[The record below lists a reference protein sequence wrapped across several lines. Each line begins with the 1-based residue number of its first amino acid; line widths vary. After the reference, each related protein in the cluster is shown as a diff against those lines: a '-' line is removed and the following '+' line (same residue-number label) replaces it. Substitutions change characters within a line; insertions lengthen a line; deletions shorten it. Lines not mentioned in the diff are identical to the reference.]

1 MPLTFSMQE
10 RWILVGA
17 GRFAREL
24 INWAE
29 DLAALGRAPRVSGFL
44 DASAGALD
52 GFRYQLDYRGTIEDY
67 QPQPDERLLMAIGDP
82 LEKRRIGRML
92 KARGARFA
100 TLVHPS
106 AVVARSAR
114 LGEGVVVC
122 PQAVISADA
131 VVGDLVAVNALSGV
145 GHDVVIGAW
154 STLSSQVDLTG
165 AVKVGECCFFGSG
178 ARVLPNMTV
187 GAEARIGAGAVVM
200 RKVAAGAVMY
210 AAPARK
216 L

>member
-1 MPLTFSMQE
+1 MPLAFEVQE
-10 RWILVGA
+10 RWIVVGA

-24 INWAE
+24 INWAA
-29 DLAALGRAPRVSGFL
+29 DAADLGRSPPVSGFL
-44 DASAGALD
+44 DDSAAALD
-52 GFRYQLDYRGTIEDY
+52 KFDYGLDYRGTIEDY
-67 QPQPDERLLMAIGDP
+67 QPQAHERLLMAIGDP
-82 LEKRRIGRML
+82 LEKRRVGQLL

-114 LGEGVVVC
+114 LGDGVVVC
-122 PQAVISADA
+122 PHAVVSADA
-131 VVGDLVAVNALSGV
+131 TLGELVAVNALCGV
-145 GHDVVIGAW
+145 GHDVVVGAW
-154 STLSSQVDLTG
+154 STLSAQVDLTG
-165 AVKVGECCFFGSG
+165 AVQVGECCFFGSG
-178 ARVLPNMTV
+178 ARVLPNITV

>member
-1 MPLTFSMQE
+1 MSLIPGIQE
-10 RWILVGA
+10 CWILVGA

-24 INWAE
+24 IDWAE
-29 DLAALGRAPRVSGFL
+29 DRAALTGGPRVSGFL

-52 GFRYQLDYRGTIEDY
+52 GFDYQLDYHGTIEDY
-67 QPQPDERLLMAIGDP
+67 QPQPHERLLMAIGEP
-82 LEKRRIGRML
+82 REKRRVAQLL

-100 TLVHPS
+100 TLIHPS

-122 PQAVISADA
+122 PHALVSADA
-131 VVGDLVAVNALSGV
+131 TVGDFVAVNALSGV
-145 GHDVVIGAW
+145 GHDVVVGAY

-165 AVKVGECCFFGSG
+165 AVQVGECCFFGSG
-178 ARVLPNMTV
+178 ARVLPDITV

-200 RKVAAGAVMY
+200 RTVAAGAVMY